1 MKKVEELQEAQRKA
15 NGVPEYPVVEKK
27 PEITFD
33 DFEKSRSR
41 SEKCLSASL

>member
-27 PEITFD
+27 PEEHIRFV
-33 DFEKSRSR
+33 FI
-41 SEKCLSASL
+41 CLRLAVRF